1 MQQYLSTHLRRYHK
15 LDNQSSQYKTAISV
29 ARPYEGINRELR
41 WDALLHQN
49 KKKKQAES
57 DDSDLEPSA
66 EPQERDNHPLQVLV
80 NELPSTDSDDDYRPP
95 MDEQDLQDSEDVIPP
110 SPAASKCRSLR
121 ADGNDRKQNEKK
133 TNEKEDEGSEIVEE
147 ESSEI
152 HQEDEEE
159 DADDENKTDK
169 EGDEDNEQ
177 EDWSE
182 SDQDEEPEKF
192 ATLKE
197 FYQLEKGANAFHTLL
212 VMFFCHLQ
220 T

>member
-1 MQQYLSTHLRRYHK
+1 M
-15 LDNQSSQYKTAISV
+15 

-133 TNEKEDEGSEIVEE
+133 TNEKEHEGSEIVEE

-192 ATLKE
+192 AALKE

-212 VMFFCHLQ
+212 VMFFRHLQ